1 MRDLEIRGAGNI
13 LGKQQS
19 GFMYS
24 IGFDLY
30 ARLLRDAI
38 EKLRNE
44 NYREEWEMPQMEL
57 RVSSFL
63 DEKYIPS
70 YRDRMDFFRR
80 VSNIKNLD
88 QLEDLKL
95 ELFDRYGGF
104 TANMHELFRLVQ
116 LRIQGYWCGV
126 KRFQQVAGGIRMEFH
141 YEVESDVLRVYSS
154 HSDRVYRHNPRFKD
168 RLSIDTGNLAGV
180 KLLEFLENFFNDENI
195 RDLLSSRS

>member
-1 MRDLEIRGAGNI
+1 MRGRIGRRDLQGYAYLFHRDSISVTDTARKRLAALEEFTDLGSGFKIAMRDLEIRGAGNI

-57 RVSSFL
+57 RVSTFL

-80 VSNIKNLD
+80 VSNIKSLE

-104 TANMHELFRLVQ
+104 TSVCMNYF
-116 LRIQGYWCGV
+116 
-126 KRFQQVAGGIRMEFH
+126 
-141 YEVESDVLRVYSS
+141 D
-154 HSDRVYRHNPRFKD
+154 
-168 RLSIDTGNLAGV
+168 
-180 KLLEFLENFFNDENI
+180 
-195 RDLLSSRS
+195 

>member
-80 VSNIKNLD
+80 VSNIKSLE

-95 ELFDRYGGF
+95 ELFDRYGALPPVCMNYF
-104 TANMHELFRLVQ
+104 
-116 LRIQGYWCGV
+116 
-126 KRFQQVAGGIRMEFH
+126 
-141 YEVESDVLRVYSS
+141 D
-154 HSDRVYRHNPRFKD
+154 
-168 RLSIDTGNLAGV
+168 
-180 KLLEFLENFFNDENI
+180 
-195 RDLLSSRS
+195 